1 MSMVTKKHLPR
12 RTFLRGLGVTLA
24 LPLLDGMLPA
34 FASPRAMA
42 AIRAR
47 RFGAIYVPNGVEMRA
62 WTPALEGTA
71 FELTPVLSPL
81 APFRDQMV
89 VLSGLCDKVAVPLPV
104 KGSETMP
111 APRPHG

>member
-1 MSMVTKKHLPR
+1 VK
-12 RTFLRGLGVTLA
+12 
-24 LPLLDGMLPA
+24 
-34 FASPRAMA
+34 A

-62 WTPALEGTA
+62 WTPAMEGTA

-89 VLSGLCDKVAVPLPV
+89 VLSGLCDKVAVPLPGEGIGDHARASSTWLTGVRV
-104 KGSETMP
+104 KKTEGPDIHAGVPTAQLEATP
-111 APRPHG
+111 LATE